1 MNDYDN
7 DDQPSGCSNGSF
19 DRITVDNREFYN
31 LDPTS
36 EEVLPQLSRENLL
49 KYILSIHP
57 APPIYGRPCVK
68 ITLSQC
74 SKQEWPTPLPDYI
87 DNDEL
92 LYIRDTLFNIF
103 MEEYDQSMKKSKII
117 RNNSEDKDNTDDNTT
132 STSS

>member
-19 DRITVDNREFYN
+19 DRITVDNQVAEI
-31 LDPTS
+31 
-36 EEVLPQLSRENLL
+36 
-49 KYILSIHP
+49 ILATDKKLVTVS
-57 APPIYGRPCVK
+57 
-68 ITLSQC
+68 LE
-74 SKQEWPTPLPDYI
+74 QEWPTPLPDYI